1 MTVAEAVRQIRRE
14 AGAVGKARQALER
27 VQAAIAAPLP
37 EEVAAMAEGSRPVSA
52 EAHLIGIL
60 QAAIVELENVEEDLR
75 YLVGK
80 DALRRLEEDWKRGS
94 RPNRREIRCL
104 QAALEARRA

>member
-1 MTVAEAVRQIRRE
+1 LTVEEAVRKIRSQ
-14 AGAVGKARQALER
+14 AGEVGKARQALEL
-27 VQAAIAAPLP
+27 VQAAITAPLP
-37 EEVAAMAEGSRPVSA
+37 EEVAAIAEGDRPVSA

-75 YLVGK
+75 YAVLK
-80 DALRRLEEDWKRGS
+80 DTLRRLEEDWKRGS
-94 RPNRREIRCL
+94 RPSRLEIRCL